1 MRDPFTALALLI
13 NLERPP
19 NTKSQ
24 ADFEKKA
31 ADKAWHDAARDLAV
45 SRQRELNNPF
55 LNVGI
60 VHQRMAK
67 IAHDNGLG
75 LNTDMNGKMGTMKLP
90 EHFPEPTVK
99 VQTAVGPEGAIT
111 ATSGFFIPGDS
122 LVVDQLALMSISTKH
137 RLRELLEGAMKLAIG
152 RQTGSHAQI
161 RDEWADV
168 AVHSV
173 KPSVST
179 IIEGGGPRSGWES
192 AVSPLSDPLKR
203 PPSVAGRLPTPVSQ
217 SSKTPTK
224 SFGSDVASTLRKA
237 ASREQEAEEARLR
250 KRKARESGDGS
261 RAGSI
266 NPGTP
271 GSIAPDILDKPPTKK
286 EMKRKAEAKTSE
298 AASHAAANVTTGQFL
313 GGRNVFGKKKQ
324 YSWMTAGSSSGTS
337 TPGKIMAQ
345 GLSASASSPAA
356 NPGPE
361 KLTID
366 GVRRLGTWR
375 EDGVKGRK
383 IQLRDWIMVLEDDG
397 REKRALQKA
406 YAVDDDHGR

>member
-1 MRDPFTALALLI
+1 
-13 NLERPP
+13 
-19 NTKSQ
+19 
-24 ADFEKKA
+24 
-31 ADKAWHDAARDLAV
+31 
-45 SRQRELNNPF
+45 
-55 LNVGI
+55 
-60 VHQRMAK
+60 MAK

-137 RLRELLEGAMKLAIG
+137 RLR
-152 RQTGSHAQI
+152 TGSHAQI

-173 KPSVST
+173 KPSIST
-179 IIEGGGPRSGWES
+179 IIEEGGPRSGWES
-192 AVSPLSDPLKR
+192 AVSPLSDPLKC
-203 PPSVAGRLPTPVSQ
+203 PLSAAGRLPTPLSQ

-261 RAGSI
+261 RAASI

-271 GSIAPDILDKPPTKK
+271 GSIAPDILDKPTYQERNEK
-286 EMKRKAEAKTSE
+286 ESRGEKP
-298 AASHAAANVTTGQFL
+298 FL

-324 YSWMTAGSSSGTS
+324 YSWMTAGSGSGTS

-345 GLSASASSPAA
+345 
-356 NPGPE
+356 
-361 KLTID
+361 D

-406 YAVDDDHGR
+406 YAVDDDHGQLQNNICMALHGSSGVSVSPQRKGWVRFLSHWDTMNGLLTYGSGGKKKNLHIVLPLGLIYEI